1 MFNVLVVDDEKEIR
15 DAINIYL
22 RGENLK
28 VFNASN
34 GLEALEIL
42 EEKNIHLI
50 VLDIMMPKMDGIK
63 TCLKIRETNNIPIIM
78 LSAKGEDSDKILGL
92 NVGADDYITKPF
104 NHLELVARVK
114 SQLRR
119 YENPLS
125 MENKDFI
132 KVKDLEIDTVA
143 KRVTVRDE
151 EIKVTAT
158 EYKILVLLASNLGRV
173 FSIKEIYEKVWE
185 EPFYKSEN
193 TVLFI

>member
-185 EPFYKSEN
+185 EPSSFLS
-193 TVLFI
+193 